1 MGTPATRTPVRV
13 ARGTYSNL
21 NTNKADIL
29 EGEICYAHDQNKI
42 YIKEGSN
49 LEEHTIDTS
58 SFALIAGTTFTG
70 DIIVDNAKE
79 LRFEE
84 ASGNGN
90 NYVGFEAPATLGGDQ
105 IWVLPTADGS
115 AGQLLKTDGSGNL
128 GWATDSTTDATK
140 LPLAGGTMSG
150 DLNFSSANI
159 ELASNKLIFD
169 SDSGNTHEITFKG
182 PASIT
187 ADQQYTLPAADSSGA
202 QFLQSN
208 GSGTLSWA
216 TGGDATLAGDN
227 TWTGAQRG
235 QITSVNSAATITLDM
250 STTNNFH
257 VTALAHNTT
266 FAAPSNQVAGQ
277 SGSIFITQDG
287 TGSRT
292 AAWHANFKWKGGTAP
307 TLSTAAASVDRIDY
321 IILASGTIHA
331 VATLDVK

>member
-29 EGEICYAHDQNKI
+29 EGEICYATDQNKI
-42 YIKEGSN
+42 YVKEGSN
-49 LEEHTIDTS
+49 LEEHTVDTS
-58 SFALIAGTTFTG
+58 AFAALAGSTFTG
-70 DIIVDNAKE
+70 DVILDNAKE

-105 IWVLPTADGS
+105 IWVLPTADGTS
-115 AGQLLKTDGSGNL
+115 GQLLKTDGSGNL
-128 GWATDSTTDATK
+128 GWATDATTDATK
-140 LPLAGGTMSG
+140 MPLAGGTFTG
-150 DLNFSSANI
+150 DVNIDNQKDLRFEEATANGDHYV
-159 ELASNKLIFD
+159 AFQA
-169 SDSGNTHEITFKG
+169 
-182 PASIT
+182 PASIGSNVT
-187 ADQQYTLPAADSSGA
+187 WTLPAADSSGTQA
-202 QFLQSN
+202 LTSN
-208 GSGTLSWA
+208 GSGTLAWA
-216 TGGDATLAGDN
+216 TTGDATLANDN

-235 QITSVNSAATITLDM
+235 QITGLTSASTITIDM
-250 STTNNFH
+250 STTNNH
-257 VTALAHNTT
+257 SVTLAHNTT
-266 FAAPSNQVAGQ
+266 FNAPSNQTAGQ

-292 AAWHANFKWKGGTAP
+292 AAWNANFKWKGGTAP

>member
-1 MGTPATRTPVRV
+1 MGTPTTRTPVRI

-29 EGEICYAHDQNKI
+29 EGEVCYAHDQNKL
-42 YIKEGSN
+42 YVKEGSN
-49 LEEHTIDTS
+49 LESIQIDASLYAT
-58 SFALIAGTTFTG
+58 LAGSTFT
-70 DIIVDNAKE
+70 DNIIIDNQKE

-84 ASGNGN
+84 SSGNGN

-140 LPLAGGTMSG
+140 MPLAGGTFTG
-150 DLNFSSANI
+150 DINLDNQQELRFEEATANGDHYVGFKAPAA
-159 ELASNKLIFD
+159 LA
-169 SDSGNTHEITFKG
+169 GNVIW
-182 PASIT
+182 
-187 ADQQYTLPAADSSGA
+187 TLPAADSSGA
-202 QFLQSN
+202 QVLQSN
-208 GSGTLSWA
+208 GSGTLTWV
-216 TGGDATLAGDN
+216 TGGDATLANDN

-235 QITSVNSAATITLDM
+235 QVTGLTSASSITIDM
-250 STTNNFH
+250 STTNNH
-257 VTALAHNTT
+257 SVTLAHNAT
-266 FAAPSNQVAGQ
+266 FANPSNQVAGQ

-292 AAWHANFKWKGGTAP
+292 AAWGANWKWKGGIAP
-307 TLSTAAASVDRIDY
+307 TLTTTAAAVDRIDY
-321 IILASGTIHA
+321 IIASSGNIHA

>member
-1 MGTPATRTPVRV
+1 MGTPTTRTPVRI

-29 EGEICYAHDQNKI
+29 EGEVCYAHDQNKL
-42 YIKEGSN
+42 YVKEGSN
-49 LEEHTIDTS
+49 LESIQIDASLYAT
-58 SFALIAGTTFTG
+58 LAGSTFT
-70 DIIVDNAKE
+70 DNIVVDNQKE

-128 GWATDSTTDATK
+128 GWATDATTDATK
-140 LPLAGGTMSG
+140 MPLAGGTFTGYINLDNQQELRFEEATANG
-150 DLNFSSANI
+150 DHYV
-159 ELASNKLIFD
+159 
-169 SDSGNTHEITFKG
+169 GFKA
-182 PASIT
+182 PASL
-187 ADQQYTLPAADSSGA
+187 AGNVVWTLPTADSSGSQA
-202 QFLQSN
+202 LVSN
-208 GSGTLSWA
+208 GSAVLSWA
-216 TGGDATLAGDN
+216 STGDATLAGDN

-235 QITSVNSAATITLDM
+235 QITGLTSSANITIDM
-250 STTNNFH
+250 STTNNH
-257 VTALAHNTT
+257 SVTLAHNTQ
-266 FAAPSNQVAGQ
+266 FENPSNQVAGQ

-292 AAWHANFKWKGGTAP
+292 AAWNAAFKWKGGTAP
-307 TLSTAAASVDRIDY
+307 TLSTTAAAVDRIDY
-321 IILASGTIHA
+321 IIASSGNIHA

>member
-1 MGTPATRTPVRV
+1 MGTPATRTPVRI

-21 NTNKADIL
+21 NGNKADIL

-58 SFALIAGTTFTG
+58 AFALIAGTTFTG

-84 ASGNGN
+84 ATGNGN

-115 AGQLLKTDGSGNL
+115 AGQYLKTDGSGNL
-128 GWATDSTTDATK
+128 GWATDATTDATK
-140 LPLAGGTMSG
+140 MPLAGGTVTGDVSLDNQKDLRFEEATANG
-150 DLNFSSANI
+150 DLYVAFQA
-159 ELASNKLIFD
+159 
-169 SDSGNTHEITFKG
+169 
-182 PASIT
+182 PASLAANVT
-187 ADQQYTLPAADSSGA
+187 WTLPTADSSGSQA
-202 QFLQSN
+202 LVSN
-208 GSGTLSWA
+208 GSGTLSWSS
-216 TGGDATLAGDN
+216 TGDATLAGDN

-235 QITSVNSAATITLDM
+235 QVTGLTSSTAITIDM
-250 STTNNFH
+250 STTNNH
-257 VTALAHNTT
+257 SVTLAHNTS
-266 FAAPSNQVAGQ
+266 FENPSNQTAGQ

-292 AAWHANFKWKGGTAP
+292 ASWKANWKWKGGTAP
-307 TLSTAAASVDRIDY
+307 ILSTAAASVDRVDY
-321 IILASGTIHA
+321 IIASSGNIHA

>member
-1 MGTPATRTPVRV
+1 MPTPATRTPVRV

-21 NTNKADIL
+21 NGNKTDIL
-29 EGEICYAHDQNKI
+29 EGEICYATDQNKI

-58 SFALIAGTTFTG
+58 GFAQLAGATYTG
-70 DIIVDNAKE
+70 DVILDNAKE
-79 LRFEE
+79 LRFHE
-84 ASGNGN
+84 ADGSGS
-90 NYVGFEAPATLGGDQ
+90 NYVGFEAPGTLGGDQ

-128 GWATDSTTDATK
+128 GWATDATTDATK
-140 LPLAGGTMSG
+140 MPLAGGTFTG
-150 DLNFSSANI
+150 DINLDNQQELRFEEATANG
-159 ELASNKLIFD
+159 D
-169 SDSGNTHEITFKG
+169 HYVGFKA
-182 PASIT
+182 PASL
-187 ADQQYTLPAADSSGA
+187 AGNVVWSLPTADSSGTQA
-202 QFLQSN
+202 LVSN
-208 GSGTLSWA
+208 GSAVLSWA
-216 TGGDATLAGDN
+216 STGDATLAGDN

-235 QITSVNSAATITLDM
+235 QVTGLTSASTITIDM
-250 STTNNFH
+250 STTNNH
-257 VTALAHNTT
+257 SVTLAHNTT

-321 IILASGTIHA
+321 IIASSGNIHA